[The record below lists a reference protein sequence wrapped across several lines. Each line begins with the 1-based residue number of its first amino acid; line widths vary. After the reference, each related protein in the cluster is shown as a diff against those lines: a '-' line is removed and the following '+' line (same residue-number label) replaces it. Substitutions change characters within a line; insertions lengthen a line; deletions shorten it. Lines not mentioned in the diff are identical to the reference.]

1 MSIDFSAI
9 GNKFLDVSIT
19 VFVPVIGTLVTA
31 VLTRQLQKLGV
42 QLTDAQDAQLKRGV
56 TEAIQAVEEKARRGD
71 IRPDQ
76 KHEAAIQLVQAKNPN
91 VLAGE
96 ASEHIDAALPEVR
109 AKLAPVPST
118 PATLGLP

>member
-1 MSIDFSAI
+1 MHIDFSAI
-9 GNKFLDVSIT
+9 GNRFLDVTIT
-19 VFVPVIGTLVTA
+19 VFVPIIASLVTA
-31 VLTRQLQKLGV
+31 VLARQLQKLGV

-76 KHEAAIQLVQAKNPN
+76 KHQVAVQMVQAKNPD
-91 VLAGE
+91 VMAGE
-96 ASEHIDAALPEVR
+96 ASQQIDAALPEVR

-118 PATLGLP
+118 PASFGR